1 MTTTSTTS
9 GAADLLAMVSKALR
23 EAYNLGQRYWQQADS
38 EYISQHKKAG
48 DTRAKFLALVEETC
62 AALAAGQSAAA
73 QPDDMGHKSIDMV
86 LHCPKCG
93 LQHIDKDN
101 SEDLRIEAAE
111 LGVDREGDRELEHW
125 IEEREWT
132 NPPHRSH
139 LCASCKHIWRP
150 ADVCTNGV
158 LAVKTKGQEDSPIE
172 EVATRIYG
180 GGRGVG
186 KANNELHQLINEV
199 HRENID

>member
-1 MTTTSTTS
+1 MTTTS
-9 GAADLLAMVSKALR
+9 GAAC
-23 EAYNLGQRYWQQADS
+23 
-38 EYISQHKKAG
+38 
-48 DTRAKFLALVEETC
+48 RAIEGCPELNMSNYDEVGVERLNDWAIRANDEIDRLH
-62 AALAAGQSAAA
+62 ALAAGQAAAA

-101 SEDLRIEAAE
+101 SEDLLIEAAE
-111 LGVDREGDRELEHW
+111 LGVDREGDRELERW

-158 LAVKTKGQEDSPIE
+158 LAVKTKGQEDSHIE

-180 GGRGVG
+180 GGRGGG
-186 KANNELHQLINEV
+186 KANKELLQLINEV

>member
-1 MTTTSTTS
+1 MTTTPTS
-9 GAADLLAMVSKALR
+9 GAADLLDLI
-23 EAYNLGQRYWQQADS
+23 EAYAEARHRQGHSSYNAQTSAALQAVKD
-38 EYISQHKKAG
+38 
-48 DTRAKFLALVEETC
+48 
-62 AALAAGQSAAA
+62 ALAAGQAAAA
-73 QPDDMGHKSIDMV
+73 QPDDMGRKSIDMV

-101 SEDLRIEAAE
+101 YEELRIEAAE
-111 LGVDREGDRELEHW
+111 LGVDREGDRELERW
-125 IEEREWT
+125 IEEREWP

-180 GGRGVG
+180 GGRGGG
-186 KANNELHQLINEV
+186 KTNKEPLQLINEV

>member
-1 MTTTSTTS
+1 MTTPHTS
-9 GAADLLAMVSKALR
+9 GAADLLELI
-23 EAYNLGQRYWQQADS
+23 EAYAEARQRQGHSSYNAQTSAALQAV
-38 EYISQHKKAG
+38 K
-48 DTRAKFLALVEETC
+48 
-62 AALAAGQSAAA
+62 AALAAGQAAAA
-73 QPDDMGHKSIDMV
+73 QPDDMGYKSIDMV

-93 LQHIDKDN
+93 MQHIDKDN
-101 SEDLRIEAAE
+101 YEELRIEAAE
-111 LGVDREGDRELEHW
+111 LGVDREGDRELERW
-125 IEEREWT
+125 IEEREWP

-180 GGRGVG
+180 GGRGGG
-186 KANNELHQLINEV
+186 KANKELHQLINEV
-199 HRENID
+199 HRKNID